1 MFDCTILIHI
11 DTNPLFFYMRM
22 QFHINII
29 KIIFLFIQSFQYVY
43 INLMIS

>member
-11 DTNPLFFYMRM
+11 DTNPLSFYMRM

-29 KIIFLFIQSFQYVY
+29 KIIFSLSRAFNMFTLI
-43 INLMIS
+43 